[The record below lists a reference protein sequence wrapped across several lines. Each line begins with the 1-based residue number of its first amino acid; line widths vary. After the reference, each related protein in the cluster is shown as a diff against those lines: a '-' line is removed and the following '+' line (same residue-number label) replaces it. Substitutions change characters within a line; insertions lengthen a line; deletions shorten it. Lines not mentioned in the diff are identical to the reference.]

1 MKIDKSKFQ
10 NVINAFNTLYG
21 CTFDLNDFENKLE
34 KFNKDRTPDRANK
47 LYKET
52 FEKLYA
58 QAIVYADDEGKRL
71 SSKQFID
78 TFEKSVIAPFLAAR
92 EEQGVN
98 NVLQP
103 YGGMSEKDRLIFM
116 HRCLD
121 KMPTSL
127 PLRLLREYENGRL
140 SLQNIYGFANEI
152 FQDPK
157 SASDYDKKQL
167 AGCIIAL
174 ERSIANRE
182 ESGKGINSK
191 QDIAEKEA
199 CEKLEEDF
207 IKHFQEPVYRRFRFM
222 SSSDSRNIGNQQ
234 VVIESD
240 LYNNFEYEYT
250 IEEPQKQEAPQNV
263 IEEQVQ
269 APTEPEPAKLFEG
282 NDVYDV
288 IGNFE
293 KATQDSIIPPTYRI
307 QDEYRK
313 GRRPL
318 REMRDM
324 AQKICSNPGK
334 ADERVK
340 KFFAAHISA
349 VEQLHDTRSIA
360 WMIRHPFRY
369 YAEYR
374 DTRDMKAMFIKNFG
388 EEQFKL
394 SVECADSNLTEE
406 QAKEKMAEEAQSQK
420 MKEESKKEAVTQNDP
435 ERELLGLSIN
445 DIEDDIITERSEHVQ
460 QTNVPTKDQHRF

>member
-58 QAIVYADDEGKRL
+58 QAVVYADDEGKRL

-78 TFEKSVIAPFLAAR
+78 NFEKSVIAPFLAAR
-92 EEQGVN
+92 EQQGVN

-121 KMPTSL
+121 KMPINL

-157 SASDYDKKQL
+157 AASDYDKKQL

-182 ESGKGINSK
+182 DRGKGINSK
-191 QDIAEKEA
+191 QDLAEKEA

-207 IKHFQEPVYRRFRFM
+207 IKHFQESVYRSFRFM
-222 SSSDSRNIGNQQ
+222 SSRDSRTIGQQQ

-240 LYNNFEYEYT
+240 LYNDFQYEY
-250 IEEPQKQEAPQNV
+250 INEEPQMQEEPKNV
-263 IEEQVQ
+263 IEEQAQ

-282 NDVYDV
+282 NDLYDV

-293 KATQDSIIPPTYRI
+293 EATQDSIIPPTYRI

-324 AQKICSNPGK
+324 AQKICSNPEK

-349 VEQLHDTRSIA
+349 VEKLHDTRSIA

-406 QAKEKMAEEAQSQK
+406 EAKAKMAEEAQLQNTQ
-420 MKEESKKEAVTQNDP
+420 EESKKEAVTQQIVG
-435 ERELLGLSIN
+435 REPLELSIN
-445 DIEDDIITERSEHVQ
+445 DVDGPEPTEVSEFVDYQAPITKN
-460 QTNVPTKDQHRF
+460 NVKF